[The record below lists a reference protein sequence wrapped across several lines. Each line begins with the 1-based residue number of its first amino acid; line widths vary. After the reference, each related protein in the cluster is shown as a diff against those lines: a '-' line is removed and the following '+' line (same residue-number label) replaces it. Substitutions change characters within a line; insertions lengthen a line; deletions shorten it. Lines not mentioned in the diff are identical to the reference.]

1 MAEEKKAR
9 LFGAGPGRVRAAV
22 AVALL
27 LAVSMVLAA
36 CGGGDDGSTS
46 TSAATSASTTA
57 STGASTTASTGASTT
72 AATGGESKCGLGNGQ
87 KATGEPI
94 KLGAIVTKQPGTDFT
109 DGPNMSKA
117 FFDCVNDNGGINGR
131 PIQYIVEEEQTDPG
145 QVASLAKKLVESD
158 KVLGLF
164 GGFSLIDCA
173 VNHKFYEANG
183 YYVTNAGIAP
193 ECWSTPNSAAINMG
207 PRYSS
212 DGAVQELIKQGIK
225 KLVFVQ
231 SNVPGTGY
239 IEAGPKALAAAAN
252 VPITS
257 LKENVPIQDAN
268 SVALKLVQEAGDGG
282 GVVLNFTP
290 PEALK
295 ILQAAQQQGLADRV
309 KWGCSTPCN
318 TDFLAEAL
326 GPEWENKL
334 FVNAELNVVDFDG
347 PDTALYNKVREQY
360 GPKIPLGSFSQMGFL
375 LAKIAVDQML
385 KIDGPITKESV
396 NKAILDTKD
405 YKTDI
410 ICKPWYYGKAPMHI
424 PNNTDYTTTPKDGK
438 MVISRGCTEI
448 SADDPDIARVR
459 KIEQEQGIG

>member
-1 MAEEKKAR
+1 MPAR
-9 LFGAGPGRVRAAV
+9 TNTTARVRSLLAFV
-22 AVALL
+22 VALL
-27 LAVSMVLAA
+27 VASFALAA
-36 CGGGDDGSTS
+36 CGGSDEDSSTG
-46 TSAATSASTTA
+46 AATS
-57 STGASTTASTGASTT
+57 GATQAADTT
-72 AATGGESKCGLGNGQ
+72 AAEPATAEGASKCGLGNGE
-87 KATGEPI
+87 KATGAPI
-94 KLGAIVTKQPGTDFT
+94 KLGAIVTKQPGTDFS

-131 PIQYIVEEEQTDPG
+131 PIEYIIETEQTDPG
-145 QVASLAKKLVESD
+145 QVASLAKKLVETD
-158 KVLGLF
+158 KVMGIF

-173 VNHKFYEANG
+173 VNHDYYEKNG

-212 DGAVQELIKQGIK
+212 DGATQALIKQGVD

-231 SNVPGTGY
+231 SNVPGSDY
-239 IEAGPKALAAAAN
+239 VEAGPKALAEAAGIPLTA
-252 VPITS
+252 

-295 ILQAAQQQGLADRV
+295 ILQAAQQQGLAERV

-326 GPEWENKL
+326 GSEWNEQL
-334 FVNAELNVVDFDG
+334 FVNAELNVVDHDG
-347 PDTALYNKVREQY
+347 PDTQLYRQVREEY
-360 GPKIPLGSFSQMGFL
+360 GPDIPLGSFSQMGFL

-385 KIDGPITKESV
+385 TIDGEVTKDSV
-396 NKAILDTKD
+396 NEAILATKN
-405 YKTDI
+405 YETDI
-410 ICKPWYYGKAPMHI
+410 LCKPWYYGEAPMHI
-424 PNNTDYTTTPKDGK
+424 PNNTDWTTTPKDGK
-438 MVISRGCTEI
+438 MVIQEDCFEI

-459 KIEQEQGIG
+459 EIEQEQGIG